1 MNRRQAL
8 PLWILLIIAL
18 LLLLLHLALPQLV
31 RNYLNDTLADMGDYR
46 GQVADVDLAWWRG
59 AYQIE
64 GLVIEKKAGGVPV
77 PLLDAPLI
85 DLAVSWRAL
94 WQDRAVVAE
103 VEFVD
108 PQLNFV
114 DSTKPGQEQT
124 GQGVDWR
131 DRLEALL
138 PITLNEVRI
147 RNGRVSFRNFTSD
160 PQVHVYADQVV
171 GTFHNLTNSTDAE
184 GRRVA
189 EFVGEARFLEVAPME
204 ANARF
209 DPFTDWEDFE
219 LQLRVTDVPLV
230 RLNDFSRAYGRFDF
244 VEGSGDLVMEVE
256 AEKSQLS
263 GYIKP
268 LLRNVEVF
276 DWEQDIEAEDKGFL
290 RGLWEAIVGGGQTL
304 LKNQRKDQF
313 ATRVELSGTI
323 RDRDVSPFQAFIAIL
338 RNAFVEAFT
347 ARFERALDE
356 EGE

>member
-8 PLWILLIIAL
+8 PVWILLIIAL

-46 GQVADVDLAWWRG
+46 GQIADVDLAWWRG

-64 GLVIEKKAGGVPV
+64 GLLIEKKERGRAGAAARCAADRPFRQLARLVAGSGGGGRGGVRRS
-77 PLLDAPLI
+77 A
-85 DLAVSWRAL
+85 
-94 WQDRAVVAE
+94 AE
-103 VEFVD
+103 LRGCRE
-108 PQLNFV
+108 
-114 DSTKPGQEQT
+114 PGQEQT
-124 GQGVDWR
+124 GEGVDWR
-131 DRLEALL
+131 DRLDALL
-138 PITLNEVRI
+138 PITLNEVHI
-147 RNGRVSFRNFTSD
+147 RNGQVSFRNFTSD
-160 PQVHVYADQVV
+160 PQVNIHADQVV
-171 GTFHNLTNSTDAE
+171 GTFYNLTNSTDAE

-219 LQLRVTDVPLV
+219 LRLRVTGVPLV
-230 RLNDFSRAYGRFDF
+230 KLNDFSRAYGRFDF
-244 VEGSGDLVMEVE
+244 ADGTGDLVMEVE
-256 AEKSQLS
+256 AENSQLG

-276 DWEQDIEAEDKGFL
+276 DWEQDIQAEDKGFL

-323 RDRDVSPFQAFIAIL
+323 RDQDVSPFQAFLAVL
-338 RNAFVEAFT
+338 RNAFIEAFS
-347 ARFERALDE
+347 ARFERSLE

>member
-8 PLWILLIIAL
+8 PVWILLIIAL

-31 RNYLNDTLADMGDYR
+31 RNYLNDKLADMGDYH
-46 GQVADVDLAWWRG
+46 GQIADVDLAWWRG

-64 GLVIEKKAGGVPV
+64 GLVIEKKTGGVPV

-94 WQDRAVVAE
+94 WEDRAVVAE
-103 VEFVD
+103 VAFVD

-114 DSTKPGQEQT
+114 DAAEPEQEQT
-124 GQGVDWR
+124 GEGVDWR
-131 DRLEALL
+131 DRLDALL
-138 PITLNEVRI
+138 PITLNELQI
-147 RNGRVSFRNFTSD
+147 RNGRVSFRNFTSE

-171 GTFHNLTNSTDAE
+171 GTFYNLTNSADAE

-204 ANARF
+204 ASARF
-209 DPFTDWEDFE
+209 DPFTEWEDFD
-219 LQLRVTDVPLV
+219 LQLRVTDVPLK

-244 VEGSGDLVMEVE
+244 ADGSGDLVMEVE
-256 AEKSQLS
+256 AENSQLS

-276 DWEQDIEAEDKGFL
+276 DWAQDIKAEDKGFL

-323 RDRDVSPFQAFIAIL
+323 SDQDVSPFQAFIAVL
-338 RNAFVEAFT
+338 RNAFIEAFT
-347 ARFERALDE
+347 ARFERSLSE

>member
-8 PLWILLIIAL
+8 PVWILLIIAL

-46 GQVADVDLAWWRG
+46 GQIADVDLAWWRG

-64 GLVIEKKAGGVPV
+64 GLLIEKKKGGVPV

-103 VEFVD
+103 VAFVD

-114 DSTKPGQEQT
+114 DAREPGQEQT
-124 GQGVDWR
+124 GEGVDWR
-131 DRLEALL
+131 DRLDALL
-138 PITLNEVRI
+138 PITLNEVHI
-147 RNGRVSFRNFTSD
+147 RNGQVSFRNFTSD
-160 PQVHVYADQVV
+160 PQVNIHADQVV
-171 GTFHNLTNSTDAE
+171 GTFYNLTNSTDAE

-219 LQLRVTDVPLV
+219 LRLRVTGVPLV
-230 RLNDFSRAYGRFDF
+230 KLNDFSRAYGRFDF
-244 VEGSGDLVMEVE
+244 ADGTGDLVMEVE
-256 AEKSQLS
+256 AENSQLG

-276 DWEQDIEAEDKGFL
+276 DWEQDIQAEDKGFL

-323 RDRDVSPFQAFIAIL
+323 RDQDVSPFQVFLAVL
-338 RNAFVEAFT
+338 RNAFIEAFS
-347 ARFERALDE
+347 ARFERSLE

>member
-18 LLLLLHLALPQLV
+18 FLLLLHLALPQLV
-31 RNYLNDTLADMGDYR
+31 RNYLNDKLADMGDYR
-46 GQVADVDLAWWRG
+46 GQIADVDLAWWRG

-64 GLVIEKKAGGVPV
+64 GLVIEKKAGEVPV
-77 PLLDAPLI
+77 PLLEAPLI

-94 WQDRAVVAE
+94 WENRAVVAE
-103 VEFVD
+103 VAFVD

-114 DSTKPGQEQT
+114 DSAEPEREQT

-131 DRLEALL
+131 DRLDALL
-138 PITLNEVRI
+138 PITLNEVHV
-147 RNGRVSFRNFTSD
+147 RNGRVSFRNFTSE
-160 PQVHVYADQVV
+160 PPVNVYADQVV
-171 GTFHNLTNSTDAE
+171 GTFHNLTNAADAE

-189 EFVGEARFLEVAPME
+189 EFTGEARFLEVAPME
-204 ANARF
+204 AEARF
-209 DPFTDWEDFE
+209 DPFTDWEEFE
-219 LQLRVTDVPLV
+219 LRLRVTDVPLV

-244 VEGSGDLVMEVE
+244 SDGSGDLVLEVE
-256 AEKSQLS
+256 AEDSQLS
-263 GYIKP
+263 GYVKP

-323 RDRDVSPFQAFIAIL
+323 RDQDVSPFQAFLAIL

-347 ARFERALDE
+347 ARFERSLE
-356 EGE
+356 EE

>member
-8 PLWILLIIAL
+8 PVWILLIIAL
-18 LLLLLHLALPQLV
+18 LLLLLHLALPHLV
-31 RNYLNDTLADMGDYR
+31 LNYLNDKLADMGDYR
-46 GQVADVDLAWWRG
+46 GQIADVDLAWWRG

-64 GLVIEKKAGGVPV
+64 GLVIEKKDGDVPV
-77 PLLDAPLI
+77 PLFEAPVI

-94 WQDRAVVAE
+94 WEHRAGVAQVV
-103 VEFVD
+103 FVD
-108 PQLNFV
+108 PKLNFV
-114 DSTKPGQEQT
+114 DSPEPAQEQT

-131 DRLEALL
+131 GRLDALL
-138 PITLNEVRI
+138 PITLNEVHI
-147 RNGRVSFRNFTSD
+147 RNGQVAFRNFSSD
-160 PQVHVYADQVV
+160 PQVNVYADQLN
-171 GTFHNLTNSTDAE
+171 GTFYNLTNSTDAE

-189 EFVGEARFLEVAPME
+189 EFNGKARLLEVAPME
-204 ANARF
+204 AEARF

-219 LQLRVTDVPLV
+219 LQLRVTGVPLV

-244 VEGSGDLVMEVE
+244 ADGSGDLVMEVE
-256 AEKSQLS
+256 AENSQLS

-313 ATRVELSGTI
+313 ATRVDLSGTI
-323 RDRDVSPFQAFIAIL
+323 RDQDVSPFQAFLAVL
-338 RNAFVEAFT
+338 RNAFIEAFT
-347 ARFERALDE
+347 SRFERSLE

>member
-8 PLWILLIIAL
+8 PVWILLLIAL
-18 LLLLLHLALPQLV
+18 FLLLLHLALPQLV
-31 RNYLNDTLADMGDYR
+31 RNYLNDRLADMGDYR
-46 GQVADVDLAWWRG
+46 GQITDVDLAWWRG
-59 AYQIE
+59 AYQVE
-64 GLVIEKKAGGVPV
+64 GLVIEKKAGEVPV
-77 PLLDAPLI
+77 PLFEAPVI

-94 WQDRAVVAE
+94 WHDRAVVAQ
-103 VEFVD
+103 VVFID
-108 PQLNFV
+108 PRLNFV
-114 DSTKPGQEQT
+114 DAPQAEQKQT

-138 PITLNEVRI
+138 PITLNEVHV
-147 RNGRVSFRNFTSD
+147 RNGQVSFRNFGSD
-160 PQVHVYADQVV
+160 PPVNLHADQVW
-171 GTFHNLTNSTDAE
+171 GTFYNLTNSADAE

-204 ANARF
+204 AKARF

-244 VEGSGDLVMEVE
+244 NDGSGDLVMEVE
-256 AEKSQLS
+256 ARDSRLS

-276 DWEQDIEAEDKGFL
+276 DWEQDVEAEDKGFL

-313 ATRVELSGTI
+313 ATRVELSGTT
-323 RDRDVSPFQAFIAIL
+323 RDQDVSPFQAFLAVL

-347 ARFERALDE
+347 ARFEQAFDE
-356 EGE
+356 DAP